1 MTADIRSQVCDYA
14 RSLAGLSA
22 DPADELSARVY
33 RDTIAPG
40 ETRARADEMARMS
53 GCALTCRAI
62 LRRFIEH
69 SILERP
75 YRTGCAVSDLVE
87 IGRMSGVFERGPRTA
102 IEPGDMVIVGGGL
115 DGGGSEHAW
124 TALDVVAD
132 PGYEPT
138 PGLLVTGLDGGQRDA
153 GEHQLISMRDHE
165 IRDGWDIT
173 ATGRRRIRYVLDV
186 AAIVARFG
194 R

>member
-1 MTADIRSQVCDYA
+1 MTIDTRSEIVTFSRA
-14 RSLAGLSA
+14 LVGLSA
-22 DPADELSARVY
+22 DPADVLSARVY

-40 ETRARADEMARMS
+40 ETRVRADEMALMS
-53 GCALTCRAI
+53 SCALTCRAI
-62 LRRFIEH
+62 LRRFIAH
-69 SILERP
+69 PLLDAP
-75 YRTGCAVSDLVE
+75 YRIGAAVADLVV
-87 IGRMSGVFERGPRTA
+87 IAYAADAVRFPDSAP
-102 IEPGDMVIVGGGL
+102 EPGDMLIVGGGE

-124 TALDVVAD
+124 TVLDVVPD

-153 GEHQLISMRDHE
+153 GGHQLIALRDHE
-165 IRDGWDIT
+165 IRDGWDFT
-173 ATGRRRIRYVLDV
+173 STGRRRIRYVLDV